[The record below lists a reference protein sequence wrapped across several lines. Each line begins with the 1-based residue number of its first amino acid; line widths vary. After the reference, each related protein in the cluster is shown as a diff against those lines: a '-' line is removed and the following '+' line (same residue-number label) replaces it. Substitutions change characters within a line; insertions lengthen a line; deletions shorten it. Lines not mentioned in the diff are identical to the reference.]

1 MDQNHQIEVSSL
13 TFKQVKPAGVTEAT
27 FTSALD
33 EWTAILG
40 TNNVSKN
47 EASGLL
53 QYCDPWGLTTL
64 ARYSPIAAVRP
75 ASVENIQKILFMV
88 NNYSIPLWIVSRG
101 KNLWRALSLLVRH
114 DVERTNPDTA
124 DQHQP

>member
-1 MDQNHQIEVSSL
+1 MDQNHQIEISSL
-13 TFKQVKPAGVTEAT
+13 TFQQVKPAGLTEAT

-53 QYCDPWGLTTL
+53 QYYDPWSLTTP
-64 ARYSPIAAVRP
+64 ARYPPSAAVRP
-75 ASVENIQKILFMV
+75 ASVENIQEILFV
-88 NNYSIPLWIVSRG
+88 ANNYSIPLWTVSRG
-101 KNLWRALSLLVRH
+101 KNLG
-114 DVERTNPDTA
+114 
-124 DQHQP
+124 